1 MITITATDKYLQIN
15 RNRIYITYFIGLS
28 SVLLLYIFLYKD
40 ITSLLT
46 PIACFTVILFI
57 LVNPAKTAEL
67 TLDTDMQTLNF
78 NEETID
84 LSNCYAWSMNDL
96 DDQIEIMIRRNNPI
110 RPYSYYYIDSSD
122 TKISEFVVQMSQVLN
137 YEEEMQD
144 KFQYWMRKF
153 NFR

>member
-57 LVNPAKTAEL
+57 LVNPAKTAQL

-122 TKISEFVVQMSQVLN
+122 TQISEFVVQMSQVLN
-137 YEEEMQD
+137 YEEKMQD